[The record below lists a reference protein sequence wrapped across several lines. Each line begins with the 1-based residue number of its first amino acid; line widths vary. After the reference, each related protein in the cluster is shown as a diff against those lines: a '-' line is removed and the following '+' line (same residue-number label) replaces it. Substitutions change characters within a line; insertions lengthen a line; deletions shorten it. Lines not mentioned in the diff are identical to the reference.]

1 MNIFCCLFIMYN
13 LLKAKSYIKLIVQ
26 KLNYTWVEIIQYW
39 GFGDWGLGGGGGGG
53 GGRAAPPPPHTPK
66 PQSPMFGIFYLIK
79 NAFLTLILIIK

>member
-39 GFGDWGLGGGGGGG
+39 GLGIGDWGLW
-53 GGRAAPPPPHTPK
+53 PHPNPHPK
-66 PQSPMFGIFYLIK
+66 NHP
-79 NAFLTLILIIK
+79 N